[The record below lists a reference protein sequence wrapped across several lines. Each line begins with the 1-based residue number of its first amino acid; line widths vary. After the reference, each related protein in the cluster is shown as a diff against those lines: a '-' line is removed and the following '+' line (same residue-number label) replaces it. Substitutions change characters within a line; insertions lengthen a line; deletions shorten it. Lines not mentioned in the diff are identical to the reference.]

1 MPLYALWE
9 TGSDRQIVLY
19 GLHCL
24 AGDMLIGT
32 SALVLAL
39 LAFGNPAWP
48 AAGYTRVAAWTVL
61 FGLSYTAWSEW
72 YNVQV
77 KASWAYS
84 DWMPLLPGFE
94 IGLSPLAQWL
104 VVPCVGLWWA
114 RRSRR

>member
-1 MPLYALWE
+1 MLS
-9 TGSDRQIVLY
+9 TGATVPERN
-19 GLHCL
+19 
-24 AGDMLIGT
+24 MIG
-32 SALVLAL
+32 
-39 LAFGNPAWP
+39 NKPKK
-48 AAGYTRVAAWTVL
+48 
-61 FGLSYTAWSEW
+61 LSNTAWSEW